1 MPLAAQNP
9 EAKTPASKTPAKAGT
24 APSFASSS
32 STSKPSVSLS
42 GSTAKVN
49 LDTSETLF
57 SFAAALSACG
67 LGPAAGQEPE
77 GTDPLRTKIRAELQ
91 QTIDASDGSRSDGS
105 RSDGSRSDAAL
116 ADSSQPLAEFT
127 NSMCQFYH
135 DHQTGDS
142 GRDYAQYV
150 SLALFTDGP
159 PTFKAKMRE
168 AELPPDAVYV
178 AGFLPLVAEFYK
190 KAKLH
195 DLWQKHRNE
204 YNGLVEHYTDAVGKM
219 VFNTDIYLKLAL
231 SGYLGREFIV
241 YLEPLG
247 ALGQANARNY
257 GDNYYVV
264 LTPSGDARQVE
275 QIRHTYLHYV
285 LDPMAMKHFSAIQ
298 RLSPLLDVVKT
309 APMDESFKGDMS
321 LLLTESLIRAI
332 EIRTRK
338 ATPDEQKAAVLASM
352 QEGYVLT
359 EYFSDALVAFEKD
372 PAGLQSMYGEMVL
385 AIDGSKEAR
394 HAASIQFAAQA
405 SPELVVGVRQRR
417 ASTQPTLRLAE
428 QKLSTGDVS
437 GAQKLA
443 QKALDEK
450 KEDTGYAL
458 FILARASTMSK
469 DMEGARSYFERTLE
483 VSKEQKLIAW
493 SHIYL
498 GRIYDLQE
506 DRDSA
511 LEQYKAA
518 LNAGDPSPEVKNAAE
533 KGLKQAYEPP
543 TQPQQP

>member
-1 MPLAAQNP
+1 LCLVFAVMPGIAQDERPAA
-9 EAKTPASKTPAKAGT
+9 TPKSAGGKPAPGT
-24 APSFASSS
+24 AAPA
-32 STSKPSVSLS
+32 TKAPVHPTAVVGS
-42 GSTAKVN
+42 GSTSKVN

-57 SFAAALSACG
+57 SFASALSACG
-67 LGPAAGQEPE
+67 FGQVGGQEPE
-77 GTDPLRTKIRAELQ
+77 GNDPLRTKIRAELRQ
-91 QTIDASDGSRSDGS
+91 
-105 RSDGSRSDAAL
+105 AL
-116 ADSSQPLAEFT
+116 DTSEPLAEFT
-127 NSMCQFYH
+127 RSMCQFYR

-150 SLALFTDGP
+150 SLALFVDGP

-178 AGFLPLVAEFYK
+178 AGFLPLVAEFYQ

-195 DLWQKHRNE
+195 DLWLKHRSE
-204 YNGLVEHYTDAVGKM
+204 YNGLIEHYSDAVAKM
-219 VFNTDIYLKLAL
+219 VFDTDVYLKLAF
-231 SGYLGREFIV
+231 SGYLGREFVV

-247 ALGQANARNY
+247 ALGQVNARNY
-257 GDNYYVV
+257 GENYYVV

-285 LDPMAMKHFSAIQ
+285 LDPMALKHPSAIQ
-298 RLSPLLDVVKT
+298 RLSPLLDLVKT
-309 APMDESFKGDMS
+309 APMDESFKGDIS

-338 ATPDEQKAAVLASM
+338 ATLDEQKAAVLASM
-352 QEGYVLT
+352 EEGYILT
-359 EYFSDALVAFEKD
+359 DYFSEALVGFEKD
-372 PAGLQSMYGEMVL
+372 PAGLQSMYGEMIT
-385 AIDGSKEAR
+385 AIDGSKVAR
-394 HAASIQFAAQA
+394 QATTIQFAAQA
-405 SPELVVGVRQRR
+405 SPEVVVGVRPRR
-417 ASTQPTLRLAE
+417 SALQPTLRLAE
-428 QKLSTGDVS
+428 QKLSTGDIA

-443 QKALDEK
+443 QQALDEK

-458 FILARASTMSK
+458 FILARASTMSR

-518 LNAGDPSPEVKNAAE
+518 LKAGDPSPEVKNAAE
-533 KGLKQAYEPP
+533 KGLQQAYEPP
-543 TQPQQP
+543 RPAQPPQ

>member
-1 MPLAAQNP
+1 VAAALCLAFAAMPGLAQDEMPAAATPAAGKPAPGRN
-9 EAKTPASKTPAKAGT
+9 AKTVKTPVNSAA
-24 APSFASSS
+24 APS
-32 STSKPSVSLS
+32 P

-57 SFAAALSACG
+57 SFAATLSACG
-67 LGPAAGQEPE
+67 FGQAAGQEPE

-91 QTIDASDGSRSDGS
+91 QTVDASE
-105 RSDGSRSDAAL
+105 
-116 ADSSQPLAEFT
+116 PLAEFT
-127 NSMCQFYH
+127 RSMCQFYR

-159 PTFKAKMRE
+159 PTFKATMRE

-178 AGFLPLVAEFYK
+178 SGLLPLVVEFYQ

-195 DLWQKHRNE
+195 DLWLKHRAE
-204 YNGLVEHYTDAVGKM
+204 YNGLIEHYTDPVAKM
-219 VFNTDIYLKLAL
+219 VFDTDIYLKLAL

-247 ALGQANARNY
+247 ALGQVNARNY

-264 LTPSGDARQVE
+264 LTPSGDALQVQ

-285 LDPMAMKHFSAIQ
+285 LDPMALKHSGAVQ

-309 APMDESFKGDMS
+309 APMDESFKGDIS

-332 EIRTRK
+332 EIRTRR

-352 QEGYVLT
+352 QEGYILT
-359 EYFSDALVAFEKD
+359 GYFSDALVGFEKD

-385 AIDGSKEAR
+385 AIDGSKIAR
-394 HAASIQFAAQA
+394 QATAIQFAAQA
-405 SPELVVGVRQRR
+405 SPELVVGVRQRQ

-428 QKLSTGDVS
+428 QKLSTGDIS

-518 LNAGDPSPEVKNAAE
+518 LNAGDPSLEVKNAAE
-533 KGLKQAYEPP
+533 KGLQQAYEPP
-543 TQPQQP
+543 RPAQQQ

>member
-1 MPLAAQNP
+1 MAAVLCLAVAAAPAFAQKP
-9 EAKTPASKTPAKAGT
+9 AAGTPATKTAAKAST
-24 APSFASSS
+24 KTSAAAPSVPIA
-32 STSKPSVSLS
+32 TSKI
-42 GSTAKVN
+42 N

-67 LGPAAGQEPE
+67 LGEQAGQAAVQEVQ
-77 GTDPLRTKIRAELQ
+77 GTDPLREKIRAELQ
-91 QTIDASDGSRSDGS
+91 EIIEGVK
-105 RSDGSRSDAAL
+105 
-116 ADSSQPLAEFT
+116 ADSESSQPLAEFT
-127 NSMCQFYH
+127 GSMCQYYR
-135 DHQTGDS
+135 DHQTGDP

-150 SLALFTDGP
+150 SLALFTEGP

-168 AELPPDAVYV
+168 ADLPPDAVYV
-178 AGFLPLVAEFYK
+178 VGFLPLVSQFYK
-190 KAKLH
+190 RAKVH
-195 DLWQKHRNE
+195 ELWLKHRTD
-204 YNGLVEHYTDAVGKM
+204 YNGLVLHYTDAVAKM
-219 VFNTDIYLKLAL
+219 VFDTDIYLKLAL
-231 SGYLGREFIV
+231 SGYLGREFVV
-241 YLEPLG
+241 YLEPMG
-247 ALGQANARNY
+247 AIGQVNARNY
-257 GDNYYVV
+257 GENYYVV

-285 LDPMAMKHFSAIQ
+285 LDPMAMKHFNAIQ
-298 RLSPLLDVVKT
+298 RLAPLLDVVKT
-309 APMDESFKGDMS
+309 APMDESFKADIS
-321 LLLTESLIRAI
+321 LLTTESLVRAI

-338 ATPDEQKAAVLASM
+338 SPGDEQKAAVLASM
-352 QEGYVLT
+352 QEGFVLT
-359 EYFSDALVAFEKD
+359 EYFSDALVGFEKD

-385 AIDGSKEAR
+385 GIDGPKEAK

-405 SPELVVGVRQRR
+405 SPEVVVGKRRQP
-417 ASTQPTLRLAE
+417 SLQPTLRLAE
-428 QKLSTGDVS
+428 QRLSTGDIS

-443 QKALDEK
+443 QQALDEK

-458 FILARASTMSK
+458 FILARASTMTK

-511 LEQYKAA
+511 VSEYKAA
-518 LNAGDPSPEVKNAAE
+518 LSAGDPSPEVRNAAE

-543 TQPQQP
+543 KAPQPQ

>member
-1 MPLAAQNP
+1 VYCPRIFWKRSVAAVLCLTFAALPGVAQNEKPAAATP
-9 EAKTPASKTPAKAGT
+9 EAAKSAPAPKTATRPAA
-24 APSFASSS
+24 APFSGSAS
-32 STSKPSVSLS
+32 P

-49 LDTSETLF
+49 LDVSETLF

-67 LGPAAGQEPE
+67 FGEAGGQEPQ

-91 QTIDASDGSRSDGS
+91 QTVDASE
-105 RSDGSRSDAAL
+105 
-116 ADSSQPLAEFT
+116 PLAEFT
-127 NSMCQFYH
+127 RSMCQFH
-135 DHQTGDS
+135 RDHQTGDS

-150 SLALFTDGP
+150 SLALFTDGAP
-159 PTFKAKMRE
+159 NFKAKMRE
-168 AELPPDAVYV
+168 TELPPDAVYV
-178 AGFLPLVAEFYK
+178 SGFLPLVAEFYQ

-195 DLWQKHRNE
+195 NLWLKHRGE
-204 YNGLVEHYTDAVGKM
+204 YNGLVEYYTTAVAKM
-219 VFNTDIYLKLAL
+219 VFDTDIYLKLAL

-241 YLEPLG
+241 FLEPLG

-257 GDNYYVV
+257 GDSYYVV
-264 LTPSGDARQVE
+264 LTPSGDALQVE

-309 APMDESFKGDMS
+309 APMDESFKGDMA

-352 QEGYVLT
+352 QEGYILT
-359 EYFSDALVAFEKD
+359 EYFSDALVTFEKD

-385 AIDGSKEAR
+385 AIDGSKIAHQAR
-394 HAASIQFAAQA
+394 AIQFAAQA

-428 QKLSTGDVS
+428 QKLAVGDVS

-443 QKALDEK
+443 QQALDEK

-511 LEQYKAA
+511 LAQYKAA
-518 LNAGDPSPEVKNAAE
+518 LNAGDPSTEVKNAAE
-533 KGLKQAYEPP
+533 KGLQQAYEPP
-543 TQPQQP
+543 RPAQQP